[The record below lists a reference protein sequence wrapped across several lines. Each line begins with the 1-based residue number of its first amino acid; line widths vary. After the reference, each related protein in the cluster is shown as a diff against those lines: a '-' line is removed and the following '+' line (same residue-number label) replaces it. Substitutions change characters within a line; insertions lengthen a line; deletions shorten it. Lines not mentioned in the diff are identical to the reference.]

1 MHGYDNI
8 VIIIPAYNPD
18 EKLLKHLRNI
28 KEAGFRRVLL
38 VNDGSEKNTEIFV
51 CAEKEFWRRPYRFK
65 TQC

>member
-51 CAEKEFWRRPYRFK
+51 CAERSLEKALSF
-65 TQC
+65 